1 MKARI
6 LPETAS
12 NNEPS
17 VAFSVEDF
25 IKAVERMAA
34 AVPPKLPEMIFFR
47 GSELRVKEASEYAG
61 EIVFTNGAVF
71 YKNGEKLYPKE
82 ISNVEE

>member
-1 MKARI
+1 MKARM

-12 NNEPS
+12 NNEPA
-17 VAFSVEDF
+17 VKFSVEDF
-25 IKAVERMAA
+25 IKAVEGMEA
-34 AVPPKLPEMIFFR
+34 AVLPKLPEMIFFR
-47 GSELRVKEASEYAG
+47 GEEVRVKEVSEYAG
-61 EIVFTNGAVF
+61 GIVFTNGAVF